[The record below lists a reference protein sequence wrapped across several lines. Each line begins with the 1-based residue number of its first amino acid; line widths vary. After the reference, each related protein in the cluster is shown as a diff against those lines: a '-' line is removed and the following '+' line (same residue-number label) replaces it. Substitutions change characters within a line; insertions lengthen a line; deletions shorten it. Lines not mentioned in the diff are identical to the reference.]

1 MPKEINHESHTL
13 VKKIYGG
20 MIERKKNLLIM
31 VFIALENPYNR
42 LSREILEKALK
53 KKGKSTLNC

>member
-1 MPKEINHESHTL
+1 MPKEINHESHIL

>member
-1 MPKEINHESHTL
+1 
-13 VKKIYGG
+13 
-20 MIERKKNLLIM
+20 MI
-31 VFIALENPYNR
+31 FIALENPYNR